1 MRISALFG
9 LVLAVSLLGCDP
21 GNDDQTAVFVTLLGT
36 DTLAVEQFTYEPD
49 GLRAKVVL
57 RTPTTTVQD
66 YRLMLSPEGD
76 FQRMDVAVAPPGQ
89 DTTLRRTFELIGDSL
104 RLTQTRDGEATTRML
119 AGSADMLPF
128 IDMVHW
134 PFELMLSRAYTAAQD
149 TVIQPLF
156 TGGRTLPF
164 RLTRTGDGTM
174 EARHPSRGP
183 MQVAVDDEGK
193 LLRLDAGATTRKVVV
208 TRQPSMRLDGV
219 AQRFAQRDA
228 AGRSFGALSGRGET
242 IATVD
247 GATITVDFGQP
258 LRRGRAIWGAL
269 VPFGEVW
276 RTGANR
282 ATHFTTT
289 ADLDVGGLAVPAG
302 TYTLFSIP
310 EADGGT
316 LIINKET
323 GQGGRSHD
331 PAQDLGRVNA
341 TIANLP
347 SPVEAFTIAVLD
359 LPEGGQLQ
367 IQWNEKAMVVPF
379 SVVP

>member
-1 MRISALFG
+1 MRFSALLG
-9 LVLAVSLLGCDP
+9 LVLAFALTGCDQ
-21 GNDDQTAVFVTLLGT
+21 GNDQAATFVTLLGN

-66 YRLMLSPEGD
+66 YRLTLSPEGD

-89 DTTLRRTFELIGDSL
+89 DTTLRRTFELVGDSL
-104 RLTQTRDGEATTRML
+104 RLTQTRDGETTTRML

-134 PFELMLSRAYTAAQD
+134 PFDLMLSRAYTSAQD

-183 MQVAVDDEGK
+183 MQVAVDDGGK
-193 LLRLDAGATTRKVVV
+193 LLRLDAGATTRKVIV
-208 TRQPSMRLDGV
+208 TRQPSMSLDGV

-228 AGRSFGALSGRGET
+228 AGQSFGALSGRGET

-247 GATITVDFGQP
+247 GATITVDYGQP
-258 LRRGRAIWGAL
+258 LRRGRDIWGAL

-289 ADLDVGGLAVPAG
+289 ADLEVGGLAVPAG

-310 EADGGT
+310 EAEGGT

-341 TIANLP
+341 SIANLP

-359 LPEGGQLQ
+359 MPEGGQLQ
-367 IQWNEKAMVVPF
+367 LQWNEKAMVVPF
-379 SVVP
+379 RVME